1 MAGCVC
7 AIGCFYISVISVR
20 CAESDTCSPKPKVPP
35 AGSAVPAAV
44 KRRCDDAT
52 ARLRRRHESLGAA
65 GKRPCVA
72 NVAVA
77 RELACWVWEVGRR
90 AEGTLA

>member
-1 MAGCVC
+1 MKDGL
-7 AIGCFYISVISVR
+7 
-20 CAESDTCSPKPKVPP
+20 TLT
-35 AGSAVPAAV
+35 

-77 RELACWVWEVGRR
+77 RELACWAWEVGRR